1 MKQTRIDALKQKHR
15 FLDEKIQVMEAE
27 RVQDEY
33 IKQAKLDKL
42 ALKEEILRAEET
54 LNGEN
59 T

>member
-42 ALKEEILRAEET
+42 ALKQEILRAEET
-54 LNGEN
+54 LSGEEQ
-59 T
+59 